1 MPSSLTLETPINE
14 LYRHKIARVGQH
26 LSRKLATALAHH
38 SGKKKSDEVTIEDL
52 LSYLPMR
59 YEDRSNL
66 ARIRDLESGV
76 EASLELYVRM
86 ATGYQVGKMRDYRR
100 PRLYIFEV
108 SATDKDHS
116 GRPVVVWWFVSGPH
130 ARDILNYYKKKL
142 TRGARFLTFGKWEW
156 DSRRGTYA
164 LRLHRP
170 GDELELLPSVSE
182 EMDGEGGRGEGETRR
197 HGDAETGGRGDAET
211 RGVGRTGSDSD
222 RVNVG
227 TGSDSDRVNIGTRS
241 DSGGVSPQEDD
252 DAFDDP
258 ALAAVHVGRTVPI
271 YRKLGDFTSKRLRE
285 IIHAT
290 LQSIPDDEIKETLP
304 PDLLKR
310 RRLMPRARAFR
321 DIHFP
326 LDSALLAEYERAR
339 SPAHHRLIFEDF
351 FWLALGLGM
360 KRGQRI
366 KESKGASIR
375 ITPKTKEAI
384 AEVLPFKLTNAQ
396 RNVIKQIFADMQSDA
411 PMNRLLQGDVGSGKT
426 IVALVAMLAAME
438 SGYQTALMAPTE
450 ILAEQHARNI
460 KRLLRASPHRV
471 ELLTGSLRAAEK
483 RRLHAE
489 LTSGDIKA
497 CIGTHAL
504 VQESVSFKSLGLAV
518 IDEQHRFGVMQRA
531 ELRARGF
538 NPDVLVMTATP
549 IPRSLAMTV
558 YGDLDVSVIDEMPP
572 GRTPVETMVFADNA
586 DDRKKVKRLIDDELK
601 AGRQVYVVYP
611 LVEESEKMDL
621 KDATQRYEYL
631 RDKVFTRYNVGLVHG
646 KMKSAEKD
654 EVMRRFISGEIQ
666 ILVSTTVI
674 EVGVDVPNASLMVVE
689 HAERFG
695 LSQLHQL
702 RGRVGRGAEKS
713 YCVLLTSD
721 KRTSVAEERLG
732 IMEETSNGFLIAEKD
747 LELRGAGELLGTK
760 QSGLPELRLGN
771 LVRDQSILE
780 QARKEADYYL
790 TQRQGSTETAR
801 MIKRVQADARFGL
814 AAVG

>member
-1 MPSSLTLETPINE
+1 MPSPLTLETPINE
-14 LYRHKIARVGQH
+14 LHRHKIARVGQH

-38 SGKKKSDEVTIEDL
+38 SGKKKSDDVTVEDL

-66 ARIRDLESGV
+66 ARIRDLDSGV
-76 EASLELYVRM
+76 EATLELYVRM
-86 ATGYQVGKMRDYRR
+86 ATGYQVGKLRDYRK

-142 TRGARFLTFGKWEW
+142 TRGARFLTFGKWDW

-170 GDELELLPSVSE
+170 GDELELLRSPNGDTE
-182 EMDGEGGRGEGETRR
+182 TDGDG
-197 HGDAETGGRGDAET
+197 ETGGRGD
-211 RGVGRTGSDSD
+211 RGKAVRTGSDSD
-222 RVNVG
+222 RVTAPEAVS
-227 TGSDSDRVNIGTRS
+227 TGSDSDRV
-241 DSGGVSPQEDD
+241 SPQDEDD

-271 YRKLGDFTSKRLRE
+271 YRKLGDFSSKRLRE

-304 PDLLKR
+304 PELLKR

-326 LDSALLAEYERAR
+326 LDSTLLSEYERAR

-360 KRGQRI
+360 KRGERI
-366 KESKGASIR
+366 KEPKGASIR
-375 ITPKTKEAI
+375 ITPKTKDVI
-384 AEVLPFKLTNAQ
+384 AEVLPFRLTNAQ
-396 RNVIKQIFADMQSDA
+396 RNVVKQIFSDMQSDA

-460 KRLLRASPHRV
+460 KRILRASPHRV

-483 RRLHAE
+483 RRLHAD
-489 LTSGDIKA
+489 LASGDIKA

-504 VQESVSFKSLGLAV
+504 VQESVSFKNLGLAV

-572 GRTPVETMVFADNA
+572 GRTPIETMVFADNT
-586 DDRKKVKRLIDDELK
+586 DDRKKVKRLIDNELK

-646 KMKSAEKD
+646 KMKSADKD

-760 QSGLPELRLGN
+760 QAGLPEFRLGN

-790 TQRQGSTETAR
+790 TQRQGSVETAR
-801 MIKRVQADARFGL
+801 MVKRVQADARFGL